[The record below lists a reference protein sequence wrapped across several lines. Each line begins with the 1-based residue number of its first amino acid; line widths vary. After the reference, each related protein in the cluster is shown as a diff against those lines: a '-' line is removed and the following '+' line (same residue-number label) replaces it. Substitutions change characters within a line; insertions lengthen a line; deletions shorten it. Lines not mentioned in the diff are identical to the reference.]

1 MNNAQ
6 VTITG
11 NCTSD
16 PELKFLDNGS
26 AKLSFSVAA
35 DRSWKKGD
43 EWETQTSFFNII
55 VWRDLAEKAA
65 DVLEKGLRVTVVG
78 RLEQRSWE
86 DKESGDK
93 RYAIEV
99 VADEVSISVKGVEA
113 ITRRQRT
120 EGGGEK
126 SAPRPQ
132 QQRRSSSQE
141 RVVPEEAAW

>member
-11 NCTSD
+11 NCTND

-113 ITRRQRT
+113 ITRRQRS

-126 SAPRPQ
+126 PASRPQ
-132 QQRRSSSQE
+132 QNRSGNQE
-141 RVVPEEAAW
+141 RVVPDESAW